1 MRKIERDKFR
11 KKFFMNLMECFKD
24 IIVILRMV
32 FGISFENII
41 YFVFL
46 IELVILCFFFWY
58 VLLKFV
64 CINILDY
71 IFIFVRLIFID
82 KLKVRNL
89 RIFIF
94 Y

>member
-1 MRKIERDKFR
+1 MGKIERDKFR

-46 IELVILCFFFWY
+46 IELVILWLFFWY

-64 CINILDY
+64 CINILDD